1 MKNPYQATT
10 PIQQRIA
17 TGRTHRRS
25 PGITSLR
32 VVAFFLML
40 AGFMSFTIK
49 LFPSSD
55 DRFRLDWFLQDV
67 FGIVAVFVA
76 LFVLGFAPR
85 IHAWWGR
92 RSVDRKSKI
101 EQ

>member
-1 MKNPYQATT
+1 MKNPYQAPT

-25 PGITSLR
+25 PGIIALR
-32 VVAFFLML
+32 IVAFFLML
-40 AGFMSFTIK
+40 AGFVSLNTK
-49 LFPSSD
+49 LFISSD

-67 FGIVAVFVA
+67 FGIAAVFVA
-76 LFVLGFAPR
+76 LLMLGFAPR
-85 IHAWWGR
+85 IHAWWER
-92 RSVDRKSKI
+92 RSVDRKSKL